1 MTLVLVKINEI
12 QKILEEKHTGQK
24 VVATNGCF
32 DVLHVGHLR
41 YLKES
46 KKLGDLLVVGL
57 NSDKSVKALK
67 GESRPINSESDRA
80 ELLSA
85 LEPVDYV
92 VIFDEIDASN
102 FLKVVKPSIYSKGGD
117 YQAENLP
124 EYPTALELG
133 TKIVFVDLI
142 PGKSSS
148 NTIDK
153 LANTN

>member
-1 MTLVLVKINEI
+1 MLVKIDEI
-12 QKILEEKHTGQK
+12 EKVLNEKHPGAK

-46 KKLGDLLVVGL
+46 KKLADLLVVGL
-57 NSDKSVKALK
+57 NSDESVKALK
-67 GESRPINSESDRA
+67 GESRPINSELDRA
-80 ELLSA
+80 ELVAA

-92 VIFDEIDASN
+92 VIFDEIDACN
-102 FLKVVKPSIYSKGGD
+102 FLKAVKPSIYSKGGD

>member
-1 MTLVLVKINEI
+1 MLIKIDEIEKVLK
-12 QKILEEKHTGQK
+12 EKHPGAK

-46 KKLGDLLVVGL
+46 KKLADLLVVGL

-67 GESRPINSESDRA
+67 GESRPVNSELDRA
-80 ELLSA
+80 ELVAA

-92 VIFDEIDASN
+92 VIFDEIDACN
-102 FLKVVKPSIYSKGGD
+102 FLKAVKPSIYSKGGD